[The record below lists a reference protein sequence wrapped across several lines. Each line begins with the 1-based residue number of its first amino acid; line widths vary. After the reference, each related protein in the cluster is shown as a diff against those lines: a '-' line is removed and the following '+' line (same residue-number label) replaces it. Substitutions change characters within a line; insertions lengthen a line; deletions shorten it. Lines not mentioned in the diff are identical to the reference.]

1 MYGST
6 PPGYSPPL
14 VGKSHEEDT
23 ITMHFDWKKQNRH
36 CNATFR
42 TVQKLVFEQFRLL
55 EKAGSG
61 IENRKSGTGI
71 EDRGSVIGDR

>member
-55 EKAGSG
+55 ERQDRESK
-61 IENRKSGTGI
+61 IENRELGSRI
-71 EDRGSVIGDR
+71 EDQ

>member
-55 EKAGSG
+55 ERQDRESKIGNWDRGSR
-61 IENRKSGTGI
+61 IS
-71 EDRGSVIGDR
+71 DRGSVN